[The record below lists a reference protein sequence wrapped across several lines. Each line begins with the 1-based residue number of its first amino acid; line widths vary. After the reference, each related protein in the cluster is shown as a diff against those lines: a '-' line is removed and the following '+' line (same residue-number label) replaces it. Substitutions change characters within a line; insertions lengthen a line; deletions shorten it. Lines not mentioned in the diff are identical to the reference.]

1 MKKLLLTTLTVFALS
16 LQVGCTSDDGY
27 GSTAKPADKSTAST
41 APAAKSTAPS
51 AYESALKSAK
61 KEIKKA
67 KKAGMLWK
75 TIGGKKGLLAKA
87 KKLEKK
93 GNTKKAIKLINTAK
107 AHAILGQ
114 KQAVDQANA
123 GPNF

>member
-1 MKKLLLTTLTVFALS
+1 MKKLLITILTAFALS
-16 LQVGCTSDDGY
+16 LQVGCASESGY
-27 GSTAKPADKSTAST
+27 SVTKV
-41 APAAKSTAPS
+41 APAAKKASNDGS
-51 AYESALKSAK
+51 SSYKSALKAAK

-93 GNTKKAIKLINTAK
+93 GNTVGAIKLINIAK

-123 GPNF
+123 GPKF